1 MLGPERHTLILCTTR
16 AVRCTGMTGDGW
28 LYGVILRCNQVSTN
42 IRQPLMEI
50 LLDGSSQAL
59 KQVLQ
64 PGLVIKKQRHIGTAE
79 VNFFSR

>member
-1 MLGPERHTLILCTTR
+1 M
-16 AVRCTGMTGDGW
+16 
-28 LYGVILRCNQVSTN
+28 STN